1 MAAEQSWQF
10 CFMIYFLCMGAAF
23 VFSVIISVIIP
34 LSCRQGVTFGFS
46 LITFEAL
53 YFHNIQSEFKHIS

>member
-1 MAAEQSWQF
+1 MAAEQSWQS

-23 VFSVIISVIIP
+23 VFSVIIP